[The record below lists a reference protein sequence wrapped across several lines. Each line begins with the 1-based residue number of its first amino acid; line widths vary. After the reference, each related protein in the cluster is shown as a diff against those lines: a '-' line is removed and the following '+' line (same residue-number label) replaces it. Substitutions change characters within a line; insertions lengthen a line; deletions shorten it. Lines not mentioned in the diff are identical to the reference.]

1 MTYSRSFIDSLGDLL
16 NNWYRMHYGK
26 DREGKDLSLLD
37 MNRFNKAVYDYGF
50 LHFCKEDKEAMKE
63 GWDGSREVGSI
74 KSQSLSYRMEALIKL
89 YRKGDNDEG
98 C

>member
-16 NNWYRMHYGK
+16 NNWYRMLYGI
-26 DREGKDLSLLD
+26 DRDGKELSLLD

-74 KSQSLSYRMEALIKL
+74 KSKQLLDRLKL
-89 YRKGDNDEG
+89 YRKGDKHEG

>member
-1 MTYSRSFIDSLGDLL
+1 
-16 NNWYRMHYGK
+16 MHYGK

-50 LHFCKEDKEAMKE
+50 LHFCKEDKDAMKE
-63 GWDGSREVGSI
+63 AWDGNSEDR
-74 KSQSLSYRMEALIKL
+74 LKL